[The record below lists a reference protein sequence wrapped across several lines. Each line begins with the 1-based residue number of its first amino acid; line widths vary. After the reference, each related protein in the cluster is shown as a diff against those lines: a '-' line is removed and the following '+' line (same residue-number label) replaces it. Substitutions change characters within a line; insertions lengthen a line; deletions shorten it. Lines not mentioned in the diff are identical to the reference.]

1 MAESLIR
8 VRCIPRP
15 RGELT
20 GKAFMTIHYQAQAL
34 LGCIAL
40 AGVAFAAS
48 SSAQQTGGGAVIQA
62 PPAAPSAP
70 VVQPLFATVNG
81 KSVTQ
86 NDFHTAYATFLR
98 QKFYHGQVPQD
109 QLVAARKE
117 VTDQLVNRI
126 LFQEEIDRRGIKPDV
141 DDVEKRVQVYEQ
153 RYAGS
158 PSWQKNRETLLPG
171 LKEQLGQQSQQ
182 ARLEQAARDVPTPTA
197 EETKAFYTAKPE
209 LFTEPEKLH
218 LHTILLAVD
227 PSSPRA
233 AWDAALREAEA
244 IVRRIRG
251 GASFAE
257 QARMFSRDP
266 SADKG
271 GDLGYLH
278 LGMLPDPLQAKIDQ
292 FKFGEV
298 AEPIEMLQGIGV
310 FRLDERVPAKLQ
322 PFENVAKR
330 AGELLM
336 RERQEA
342 AWKGLLAKLRA
353 DAKIVVFDE
362 PTNAGTDRNAGK

>member
-1 MAESLIR
+1 
-8 VRCIPRP
+8 
-15 RGELT
+15 
-20 GKAFMTIHYQAQAL
+20 MTIHFRAQAF

-40 AGVAFAAS
+40 ASVAFAS
-48 SSAQQTGGGAVIQA
+48 SSFAQQAGGGGATQT
-62 PPAAPSAP
+62 PPATSSVSAA
-70 VVQPLFATVNG
+70 QPLFATVNG
-81 KSVTQ
+81 KPVSQ
-86 NDFHTAYATFLR
+86 NDFHTAYSTFLR

-109 QLVAARKE
+109 QLQQARKE

-126 LFQEEIDRRGIKPDV
+126 LFQEEIDRRGIKPDLE
-141 DDVEKRVQVYEQ
+141 DVERRIQVYEQ

-158 PSWQKNRETLLPG
+158 PAWQKNREALLPG
-171 LKEQLGQQSQQ
+171 LKQQLEQQGQQS
-182 ARLEQAARDVPTPTA
+182 RLEQVVRDVPTPTA
-197 EETKAFYTAKPE
+197 EEIKAFYTAKPE

-218 LHTILLAVD
+218 LFSILLAVD

-233 AWDAALREAEA
+233 AWDAALREADA
-244 IVRRIRG
+244 MVRRIRA
-251 GASFAE
+251 GASFAD
-257 QARMFSRDP
+257 QARLFSKDP

-322 PFENVAKR
+322 PFENVSKR
-330 AGELLM
+330 AGELLL
-336 RERQEA
+336 RDRQEA

-353 DAKIVVFDE
+353 EAKIVVFDE
-362 PTNAGTDRNAGK
+362 PTTPGADQSAGK

>member
-1 MAESLIR
+1 
-8 VRCIPRP
+8 
-15 RGELT
+15 
-20 GKAFMTIHYQAQAL
+20 MTIHYRAQAL

-40 AGVAFAAS
+40 AGLAFAAS

-70 VVQPLFATVNG
+70 AAPPLFATVNG
-81 KSVTQ
+81 KPVTQ

-109 QLVAARKE
+109 QLLEARKE

-126 LFQEEIDRRGIKPDV
+126 LFHEEIERRGIKPDLE
-141 DDVEKRVQVYEQ
+141 DVERRVQVYDQ

-158 PSWQKNRETLLPG
+158 PAWQKNRETLLPG

-182 ARLEQAARDVPTPTA
+182 ARLEQAARDVPTPTS

-218 LHTILLAVD
+218 LHSILLAVD

-233 AWDAALREAEA
+233 TWDAALREAEA

-251 GASFAE
+251 GASFSE

-298 AEPIEMLQGIGV
+298 ADPIEMLQGIGV
-310 FRLDERVPAKLQ
+310 FRLDERVPPKLQ

-353 DAKIVVFDE
+353 EAKIVIFDE
-362 PTNAGTDRNAGK
+362 QTTSGADPSAGK